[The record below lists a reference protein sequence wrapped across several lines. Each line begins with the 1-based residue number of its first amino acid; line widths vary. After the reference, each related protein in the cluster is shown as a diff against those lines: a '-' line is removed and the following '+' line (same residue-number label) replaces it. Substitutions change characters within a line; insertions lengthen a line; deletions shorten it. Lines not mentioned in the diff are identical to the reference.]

1 MKQKNQPAH
10 VRVWKEI
17 IKDKIKYKIVNQNKS
32 TAINHFSLKNNPHQ
46 QFPITIGDNKKKTTG
61 TAALYQFTNI
71 GAPISLI
78 SKYKMWKIKTPI
90 HIYIPYIPDS
100 NINYIQY
107 QLNFII
113 HNIRKTTN
121 NYEILNIGVQYTA
134 LPINYGTSRNHS

>member
-1 MKQKNQPAH
+1 MGVKKRRFVRGGKN
-10 VRVWKEI
+10 I
-17 IKDKIKYKIVNQNKS
+17 IFRRGGGINIVFGPKYRPLHQ
-32 TAINHFSLKNNPHQ
+32 HFA
-46 QFPITIGDNKKKTTG
+46 ITIGDNKKKTTG

-78 SKYKMWKIKTPI
+78 SKYKMLEIKTPI